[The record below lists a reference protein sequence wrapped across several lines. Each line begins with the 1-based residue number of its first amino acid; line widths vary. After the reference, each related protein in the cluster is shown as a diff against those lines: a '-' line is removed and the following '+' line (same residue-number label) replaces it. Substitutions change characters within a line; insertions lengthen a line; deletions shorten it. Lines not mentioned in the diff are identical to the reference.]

1 MNMKQQVLS
10 NLAKIGAVQIGEK
23 DPSYMEA
30 QTWARM
36 CAKALGYKA
45 QVSMPE
51 AWSAPSEVPG
61 DAQYGVYAP
70 EIEMVIISSNA
81 TALEDRTNLL
91 VHEFMHHIQHT
102 EKNLLSVARA
112 TNSVFDEN
120 GGAVCE
126 WHEQEAMLVQAMWYN
141 GCLNP
146 RDPRVLAHKEQLI
159 ASYIEASKEASKHNK
174 LS

>member
-1 MNMKQQVLS
+1 MNMKQQVLG
-10 NLAKIGAVQIGEK
+10 NLAKIGAVRIEET
-23 DPSYMEA
+23 DASYMEA

-51 AWSAPSEVPG
+51 VWSAPSEVPG
-61 DAQYGVYAP
+61 DTQYGVYAP

-81 TALEDRTNLL
+81 TALEDRVNLL
-91 VHEFMHHIQHT
+91 VHEFMHHIQHH

-112 TNSVFDEN
+112 TDNVFDAD

-126 WHEQEAMLVQAMWYN
+126 WHEQEALMVQAMWYI
-141 GCLNP
+141 GCLDP
-146 RDPRVLAHKEQLI
+146 KDPRVLERKERLVQ
-159 ASYIEASKEASKHNK
+159 SYIEASKEASKHNK